1 MTRRQ
6 AVRTGLVDTSDASCS
21 SDKQPTTFTA
31 AAAAGVFDFVLVQP
45 LRIILDTTGKY
56 WSRIIMP

>member
-6 AVRTGLVDTSDASCS
+6 AVRTGLVDTSDVSCS
-21 SDKQPTTFTA
+21 SDKQPTFTA
-31 AAAAGVFDFVLVQP
+31 AAAPGVFDFVLVQP